1 MKKDARQAKYNDI
14 AMMAYCIASEV
25 LMGKYPK
32 KAEQKHQEATGILEE
47 MARKEIPFPVF
58 KRINFTLEE
67 ILARLEE
74 TQTALCLYDGMKSF
88 FSSVRRAPSAPPE
101 EAGRC
106 RELREAVNREAAEL
120 KMLVQPEFQEYID
133 RYLSAVLAEQE
144 YKVACFRNLLFS
156 MLKDLRDFAE
166 ETRPES

>member
-1 MKKDARQAKYNDI
+1 MPR
-14 AMMAYCIASEV
+14 
-25 LMGKYPK
+25 P
-32 KAEQKHQEATGILEE
+32 H
-47 MARKEIPFPVF
+47 R
-58 KRINFTLEE
+58 
-67 ILARLEE
+67 
-74 TQTALCLYDGMKSF
+74 
-88 FSSVRRAPSAPPE
+88 PE